1 MTQNRPIIPVGVG
14 VRKPSILRGWFGG
27 LIENIPLQNTANKDD
42 DIRDVLS
49 PWRNR
54 PYDIVGNL
62 TMVVREPSP
71 PGSRF
76 KKSPGPVTVKAD
88 SLNPVHTEILGILS
102 NPGGDRN
109 LRDIS
114 PAEHSDNA
122 VLSSYYEMAKR
133 RSAVYLSRG
142 QTDEMTNTLFAS
154 HLYDQLE
161 GIESHFGTAG
171 SLRQGFNMVGSEI
184 KQGKTN
190 IIGNDSFESTNLI
203 FSIGRPRP
211 NAFRRRNGF
220 VRWWWN
226 IL

>member
-27 LIENIPLQNTANKDD
+27 VIENIPLQNLGAKDD
-42 DIRDVLS
+42 DIRNVLS
-49 PWRNR
+49 PWRDR

-62 TMVVREPSP
+62 TMVVRDPSP
-71 PGSRF
+71 PGSKL

-102 NPGGDRN
+102 SPGGHRN
-109 LRDIS
+109 LREIS
-114 PAEHSDNA
+114 PAEHVDNA

-142 QTDEMTNTLFAS
+142 QTDEMTDALFAS
-154 HLYDQLE
+154 KLYDDLE

-184 KQGKTN
+184 KQGKSN
-190 IIGNDSFESTNLI
+190 IIGKDYFESTNLI

-211 NAFRRRNGF
+211 SGLRRRNRF
-220 VRWWWN
+220 VHRWRN